1 MHFGNIVTNW
11 RCNWL
16 HQQIG
21 VYDSEVNPKGLKFDY
36 DPAAVCGV
44 SGPECAEMVLRSFVH
59 HYHKKQLSRYLF
71 PGRHLTTKGQR
82 FSINFHLLDVDLLD
96 FERMLRHGKI
106 YPSDEVWW
114 TMQYSST
121 APHTNC
127 IVGEALVVH
136 FSYAVTMKQML
147 DLGLLKDFE
156 NIVLMEVGEA
166 LPKTLWNATDF
177 V

>member
-1 MHFGNIVTNW
+1 MN
-11 RCNWL
+11 R
-16 HQQIG
+16 
-21 VYDSEVNPKGLKFDY
+21 KGLKFVY

-44 SGPECAEMVLRSFVH
+44 SGPECAEMVLSSFVH

-71 PGRHLTTKGQR
+71 PERHLTTKGQR

-106 YPSDEVWW
+106 HPNDEVWW

-127 IVGEALVVH
+127 IVGKVLVVH
-136 FSYAVTMKQML
+136 FSNTVRIKQML

-166 LPKTLWNATDF
+166 LP
-177 V
+177 